1 MNHCIATVSL
11 SGTLEDKLRAISGAG
26 FDGVEIFEN
35 DLVNSGASPR
45 EIRELAQSLGLRID
59 LFQPFRDLEGVPD
72 EVYRKNLDRI
82 ERKFDVMAELGAPML
97 LVCSN
102 VGSQAL
108 PDAERAAMQLHEA
121 AERAAQRHIRI
132 AYEALAWGR
141 HVRTCGQAWELVR
154 RANHPS
160 LGVCIDSFHT
170 LALADEPA
178 AIAQIPGEQI
188 FFLQLAD
195 APKLQMDPLSWSR
208 HFRCFPGQG
217 ELDVTGLLA
226 YVLRTGFRGP
236 LSLEIFNDVFR
247 GSEPRQTAVDAMRSL
262 VYLEESVAS
271 RPDVWHLP
279 ELHFEQLPPLPRLSG
294 VGFLEFAVDAD
305 AGRELGSWLERLG
318 FSLLGRH
325 RSKAVTLYQQG
336 KVNLILDAEPDS
348 FAQSYFQLHG
358 PSLCAIALRTDDE
371 RRALERARGMLAT
384 QIEGRVGAN
393 ERSIPAIR
401 SVDGSLLYFLA
412 GDEDSSEPFATDFFL
427 EREVHKGAGLQRVDH
442 VAMALPSETMNAWIL
457 FYRSILGLEP
467 QPIVEQAE
475 LYGLMR
481 SRGLVDRSGRV
492 RITLNASEG
501 RNSMMA
507 RSLSAFAGPGVHHIA
522 LTCKDIF
529 ESVRRLRSR
538 GVNFLSAPDNY
549 YEDLAARLDLS
560 EEFVERLR
568 SYSVLYDRSNDGG
581 SGHIPTETFKG
592 RFSFEI
598 VQRTGDYWAHGEAN
612 APAYL
617 AAQARSLLE
626 RAS

>member
-1 MNHCIATVSL
+1 V
-11 SGTLEDKLRAISGAG
+11 
-26 FDGVEIFEN
+26 
-35 DLVNSGASPR
+35 
-45 EIRELAQSLGLRID
+45 
-59 LFQPFRDLEGVPD
+59 QP
-72 EVYRKNLDRI
+72 
-82 ERKFDVMAELGAPML
+82 
-97 LVCSN
+97 
-102 VGSQAL
+102 
-108 PDAERAAMQLHEA
+108 
-121 AERAAQRHIRI
+121 
-132 AYEALAWGR
+132 
-141 HVRTCGQAWELVR
+141 
-154 RANHPS
+154 
-160 LGVCIDSFHT
+160 
-170 LALADEPA
+170 
-178 AIAQIPGEQI
+178 
-188 FFLQLAD
+188 
-195 APKLQMDPLSWSR
+195 
-208 HFRCFPGQG
+208 
-217 ELDVTGLLA
+217 
-226 YVLRTGFRGP
+226 
-236 LSLEIFNDVFR
+236 
-247 GSEPRQTAVDAMRSL
+247 
-262 VYLEESVAS
+262 
-271 RPDVWHLP
+271 
-279 ELHFEQLPPLPRLSG
+279 PPLPHLNG

-336 KVNLILDAEPDS
+336 NVNLILDAEPDS

-358 PSLCAIALRTDDE
+358 PSLCAMALRTDDE
-371 RRALERARGMLAT
+371 RRALERARCMLAT
-384 QIEGRVGAN
+384 QIEGRLGPN
-393 ERSIPAIR
+393 ERTIPAVR
-401 SVDGSLLYFLA
+401 SIDGSLLYFLA
-412 GDEDSSEPFATDFFL
+412 GEEDSSDPFATDFFL
-427 EREVHKGAGLQRVDH
+427 ESEVNEGAGLQRVDH

-481 SRGLVDRSGRV
+481 SRGLVDRGRRV

-568 SYSVLYDRSNDGG
+568 SYSVLYDRSNDGEFF
-581 SGHIPTETFKG
+581 HIPTETFKG

-598 VQRTGDYWAHGEAN
+598 VQRVGDYSAHGEAN

-626 RAS
+626 RGS